1 MGNTCESCRMYRN
14 AYCSAWKVR
23 IADLAVAE
31 TCQKFSAKPISET
44 TTSRKVKSDEKPMNK
59 GLMIRQKKLD
69 KQRKR
74 RNTIK
79 PSQENLIRFVSF
91 KVKVIERING
101 QYRHPERTEF
111 GNGLQIKNKIYTPD
125 GHYKFVNRSTLKIT
139 RIYET
144 IPDWANQELLDRYYK
159 ATTGS
164 NL

>member
-1 MGNTCESCRMYRN
+1 MGNNCESCRMYTN

-23 IADLAVAE
+23 LTDLSAAE
-31 TCQKFSAKPISET
+31 TCQKFSAKPIPET
-44 TTSRKVKSDEKPMNK
+44 KNIPKVKSDEKPMNK

-79 PSQENLIRFVSF
+79 PDQENLVRFVSF

-101 QYRHPERTEF
+101 KYRHPERTEF
-111 GNGLQIKNKIYTPD
+111 RNGLQIENKIYTPD

-139 RIYET
+139 KIYDT
-144 IPDWANQELLDRYYK
+144 IPDWANEELLDRYYK
-159 ATTGS
+159 ATTES

>member
-1 MGNTCESCRMYRN
+1 MGKNCESCRMYKN
-14 AYCSAWKVR
+14 AYCSVWKVK
-23 IADLAVAE
+23 ITDLSAAE
-31 TCQKFSAKPISET
+31 TCQKFSAKPIPGV
-44 TTSRKVKSDEKPMNK
+44 TSASKPQSNDKSMNK

-79 PSQENLIRFVSF
+79 PGQENLVRFVSF

-101 QYRHPERTEF
+101 KYRHPERTEF
-111 GNGLQIKNKIYTPD
+111 GNGLQIENKIYTPD
-125 GHYKFVNRSTLKIT
+125 GHYKFVNRSSLKIT
-139 RIYET
+139 KIYET
-144 IPDWANQELLDRYYK
+144 VPDWANQELLDKYSK